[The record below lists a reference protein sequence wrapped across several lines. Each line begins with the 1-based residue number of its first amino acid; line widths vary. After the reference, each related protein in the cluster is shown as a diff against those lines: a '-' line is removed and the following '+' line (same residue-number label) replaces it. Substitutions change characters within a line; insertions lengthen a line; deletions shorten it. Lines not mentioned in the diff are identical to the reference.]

1 MAQPLVSVVL
11 CCYNGDQFLKEQIDS
26 ILAQTYKPLELIIS
40 DDASTDG
47 TREIL
52 KRYENDPSVKIFYQA
67 ENLGLSKN
75 FDFAASQAS
84 GKFIAFSDQDDIWL
98 PAKIGKL
105 VDAINGYPLVYS
117 DSLLIDEK
125 GKSLDKKL
133 SDLKKMYTGD
143 DSRGY
148 VLYSCVWGHG
158 MLITKELFQKTEP
171 TPHDI
176 HHDIWLAYQ
185 AFLNGGIKF
194 LDEVLTH
201 YRQHS
206 SSSSI
211 TIPKKQNT
219 RKNSER
225 FNDYQK
231 KLAWIKLMQQYERPA
246 YQPFYKKLVRLY
258 EKKREQYVFGLVT
271 FMLRN
276 RTIFF
281 MFSKKNFFSQLI
293 EIIKQGRREQL

>member
-1 MAQPLVSVVL
+1 
-11 CCYNGDQFLKEQIDS
+11 
-26 ILAQTYKPLELIIS
+26 
-40 DDASTDG
+40 
-47 TREIL
+47 
-52 KRYENDPSVKIFYQA
+52 
-67 ENLGLSKN
+67 
-75 FDFAASQAS
+75 
-84 GKFIAFSDQDDIWL
+84 
-98 PAKIGKL
+98 
-105 VDAINGYPLVYS
+105 
-117 DSLLIDEK
+117 
-125 GKSLDKKL
+125 
-133 SDLKKMYTGD
+133 
-143 DSRGY
+143 
-148 VLYSCVWGHG
+148 VWGHG
-158 MLITKELFQKTEP
+158 MLITKELFQKTKP
-171 TPHDI
+171 TPHEV